1 VVELLIVLSSL
12 IVSIWLSVLERLS
25 VLSYSLPLAPAVIW
39 PITNGIRATA
49 GSWDR
54 SANTLDLNHHQ
65 VPIPPRRCWYH

>member
-25 VLSYSLPLAPAVIW
+25 VLSYSLPLAPVMFW
-39 PITNGIRATA
+39 PITDDICATT

-54 SANTLDLNHHQ
+54 SANTLDPDHHQ
-65 VPIPPRRCWYH
+65 IPIPPQRCWYH